1 LRFGRLSDSSRLAAY
16 AVRKI
21 DPEEALE
28 SYRLFDELFAA
39 NASDGLNPAIW
50 LDD

>member
-1 LRFGRLSDSSRLAAY
+1 MCIRDSAWAVEKITAAQ
-16 AVRKI
+16 AR
-21 DPEEALE
+21 EA
-28 SYRLFDELFAA
+28 YRLFDELFAA